1 MDKDGVEDG
10 DQGKNR
16 RPRDHNRDYA
26 GESIYPEVRA
36 LRDLAPRWSDGK
48 LNVALDLHCP
58 YLKGREHEVIHF
70 VGTPDARIWQNVQR
84 LSAALEQHQQGTLRF
99 NPADNLPYGK
109 LWNVA
114 ANVGANKSFA
124 MWAGAL
130 PDIEVASTLEIPYAN
145 ASGREVNAATARALG
160 RDLAKA
166 LTEYLRA
173 K

>member
-1 MDKDGVEDG
+1 
-10 DQGKNR
+10 
-16 RPRDHNRDYA
+16 
-26 GESIYPEVRA
+26 
-36 LRDLAPRWSDGK
+36 
-48 LNVALDLHCP
+48 
-58 YLKGREHEVIHF
+58 
-70 VGTPDARIWQNVQR
+70 
-84 LSAALEQHQQGTLRF
+84 
-99 NPADNLPYGK
+99 
-109 LWNVA
+109 
-114 ANVGANKSFA
+114 